1 MPIESAHSKSWL
13 VLGVTSNLLIL
24 VYYKYAGFL
33 AANIDAAL
41 GLFSLSGF
49 SIWKI
54 ALPIGVS
61 FIVFEKIT
69 YLVDIYRGVSKPAK
83 DYRLYMLYVFFFPKL
98 LAGPIIKYH
107 DIANQ
112 LEECRHAGLDD
123 VILGFTRFMLGVIK
137 KILIADTM
145 AQGAD
150 IIFLVIQAF

>member
-61 FIVFEKIT
+61 FIVFEKLLTLWT
-69 YLVDIYRGVSKPAK
+69 YTEESLSQRKIIASICFMSFSFLSYSLG
-83 DYRLYMLYVFFFPKL
+83 L
-98 LAGPIIKYH
+98 L
-107 DIANQ
+107 
-112 LEECRHAGLDD
+112 
-123 VILGFTRFMLGVIK
+123 
-137 KILIADTM
+137 
-145 AQGAD
+145 
-150 IIFLVIQAF
+150 